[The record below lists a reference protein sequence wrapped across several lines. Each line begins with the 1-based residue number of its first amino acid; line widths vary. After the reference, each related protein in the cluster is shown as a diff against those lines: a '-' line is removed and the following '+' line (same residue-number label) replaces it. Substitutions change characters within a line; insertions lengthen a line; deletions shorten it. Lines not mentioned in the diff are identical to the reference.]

1 MRKKSW
7 NELSDGQ
14 KTALLTLMSVQVSL
28 AVTAWTDLAFRP
40 AEQVRG
46 SKGRWAAIIAVN
58 FIGPALYFVRGR
70 RR

>member
-1 MRKKSW
+1 MRTKSW
-7 NELSDGQ
+7 RRLTDSQ
-14 KTALLTLMSVQVSL
+14 KAAILVLASVQLSL
-28 AVTAWTDLAFRP
+28 AVSAWTDLAFRP

-46 SKGRWAAIIAVN
+46 SKARWAAIIAVN

>member
-14 KTALLTLMSVQVSL
+14 KTAILTLMSVQVSL

-40 AEQVRG
+40 AEEVRG

-58 FIGPALYFVRGR
+58 FIGPALYFLRGR

>member
-14 KTALLTLMSVQVSL
+14 KATILTLMSVQVSL

-46 SKGRWAAIIAVN
+46 SKARWAAIIAVN

>member
-14 KTALLTLMSVQVSL
+14 KAAILTLMSVQVSL

>member
-58 FIGPALYFVRGR
+58 FIGPALYFLRGR

>member
-1 MRKKSW
+1 MQKKSW
-7 NELSDGQ
+7 NELSDTQ
-14 KTALLTLMSVQVSL
+14 KTAILTLMSVQVSL

-58 FIGPALYFVRGR
+58 FIGPALYFWRGR
-70 RR
+70 QK